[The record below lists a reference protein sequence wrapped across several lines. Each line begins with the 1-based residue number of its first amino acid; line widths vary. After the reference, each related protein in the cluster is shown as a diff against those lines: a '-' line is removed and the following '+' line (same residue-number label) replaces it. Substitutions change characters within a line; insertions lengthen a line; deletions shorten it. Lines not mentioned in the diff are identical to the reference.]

1 MNKATERLIQ
11 KIYTEVFKKIYNR
24 SQLAKLAK
32 GSRVSIMNAATLL
45 ENSKA
50 YEEFAKKY
58 AAELAKKGLA
68 KSRGVWR
75 KYFQAAQKLHYVA
88 LPMTYREFEF
98 QAFSKAVK
106 QNFTMIKSIPR
117 ETVKLLE
124 HKYMSTLIE
133 EVAKGALTR
142 GAFRRQL
149 ESHAVKNAKLIAR
162 TESAKL
168 QTAITREKATDVGSV
183 AYIWLASNDK
193 RTRPSHKAMDG
204 VVVFWRQEGQK
215 PLLDNMRGDAGEFP
229 NCRCSPQPIVDTDD
243 LTKSVYKVYNYSTD
257 SVISMNKSELI
268 KALEKGSLN

>member
-32 GSRVSIMNAATLL
+32 GFRVSIMNAATLL

-58 AAELAKKGLA
+58 AAELAKKGLT

-142 GAFRRQL
+142 GEFRRQL

-168 QTAITREKATDVGSV
+168 QTAITREKATNVGSV